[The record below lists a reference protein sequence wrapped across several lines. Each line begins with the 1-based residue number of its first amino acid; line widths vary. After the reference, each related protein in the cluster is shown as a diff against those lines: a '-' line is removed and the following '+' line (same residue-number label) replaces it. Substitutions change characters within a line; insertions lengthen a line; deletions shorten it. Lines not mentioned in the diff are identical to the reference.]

1 MKHHRFLAGACLAA
15 AIGLLAAPPLAAVD
29 PFYLD
34 LLRDGGHAF
43 DRGDNPT
50 AVRHLRLACFG
61 MLDEPKMLGECLTR
75 LALAQDKAGDVDGFR
90 ETFSRLVEVE
100 ERFQGYTQAGLT
112 PQARTALTQ
121 RVAAL
126 IPAPT
131 LAASPPVFR
140 GGATGT
146 ATRQPEPPGG
156 VSGGSQTTAPR
167 NDKPLPAERPA
178 TPVTP
183 AATGTLGTAP
193 GSTPAASAS
202 SPGPIT
208 PAERTKMETARQLLG
223 ESGKVREL
231 RQAFQLAREVADV
244 HPESKEAQQL
254 AGEAAYR
261 VSRWKEAADYLRR
274 AGGPDDDQPE
284 LLFYLA
290 VALYEAGDS
299 QAAAGVLRRSLP
311 NLQRTPYVD
320 GYSRKI
326 LGE

>member
-1 MKHHRFLAGACLAA
+1 MKRHFFLTGACLAA
-15 AIGLLAAPPLAAVD
+15 ALGFATTLPLAATD

-43 DRGDNPT
+43 DRGDHAT

-61 MLDEPKMLGECLTR
+61 MLDEPKMLGECLSR

-100 ERFQGYTQAGLT
+100 ERFQGYTQAELT
-112 PQARTALTQ
+112 PAARTALEQ

-131 LAASPPVFR
+131 LAASPAAFR
-140 GGATGT
+140 GARKPESSSGVAGVQAAGSKSGKPQPTERAAAPPT
-146 ATRQPEPPGG
+146 ATVTAAPP
-156 VSGGSQTTAPR
+156 
-167 NDKPLPAERPA
+167 
-178 TPVTP
+178 
-183 AATGTLGTAP
+183 
-193 GSTPAASAS
+193 AS
-202 SPGPIT
+202 SPAPAPASSPAPIT
-208 PAERTKMETARQLLG
+208 AAEQTKMETARQLLG

-231 RQAFQLAREVADV
+231 RQAFQLAREVADA
-244 HPESKEAQQL
+244 HPDSREAQQL

-261 VSRWKEAADYLRR
+261 VSRWKEAAEYLRR

-290 VALYEAGDS
+290 VSLYEAGDS